1 MRFNFD
7 MKDGLNTG
15 DVSMLDVIFYSYLI
29 SGYFKRSVNIWG
41 NFLKIPFS
49 QPRFKICIVTGS
61 LHFQY
66 FILAY
71 IGIGPL
77 QPNICRIHF

>member
-29 SGYFKRSVNIWG
+29 SGYFKISVNIWG
-41 NFLKIPFS
+41 N
-49 QPRFKICIVTGS
+49 
-61 LHFQY
+61 
-66 FILAY
+66 
-71 IGIGPL
+71 
-77 QPNICRIHF
+77 